1 MISGDKLCIRNDRS
15 MFDEGQ
21 LGAFVNDVALETF
34 ILNSISAAMTL
45 RLPYGDICKIFHA
58 FAPKEELGGN

>member
-1 MISGDKLCIRNDRS
+1 

-21 LGAFVNDVALETF
+21 LGVFLKDVALEAF
-34 ILNSISAAMTL
+34 ILNSLSAAMTL

>member
-1 MISGDKLCIRNDRS
+1 MISGDRLCIRNDRS

-21 LGAFVNDVALETF
+21 LGAFLKDVALEAF
-34 ILNSISAAMTL
+34 ILDSLSATMTL
-45 RLPYGDICKIFHA
+45 RLPYGVICKIFHA